1 MHSINLSDFTFEL
14 ARLGVY
20 NEVLQQ
26 RKETAKATE
35 YSPTPVWN
43 IPQVKL
49 SHFFTLA
56 NVSLTHSDKAPPLQK
71 MMRNSP

>member
-1 MHSINLSDFTFEL
+1 MILLFEL
-14 ARLGVY
+14 AGLDAY
-20 NEVLQQ
+20 NMFLQQ
-26 RKETAKATE
+26 EKETAKAME

-49 SHFFTLA
+49 LHFFTLA
-56 NVSLTHSDKAPPLQK
+56 NVSLTHSDKAPSLQK